1 MRKLSHSYNFL
12 DTFLIPNSGMDK
24 DGSEILTIFLIL
36 VAVKHVF
43 LPPHSVPCRVVGE
56 EINIPLLTLVKPR
69 KGKLN
74 NTF

>member
-1 MRKLSHSYNFL
+1 
-12 DTFLIPNSGMDK
+12 MDK

-43 LPPHSVPCRVVGE
+43 LPPHSVPCRVIGE
-56 EINIPLLTLVKPR
+56 EVNIPLLTLVKPR

-74 NTF
+74 YTF